1 MSRAKELTRNT
12 FIITLG
18 RVSTQFISFLLLP
31 LYTAL
36 LTTEEYGTVDLIT
49 TLVQLLIPIMSIMID
64 QGAFRYLL
72 NCVTEDDKKRTITSA
87 FAVLICTSG
96 ICLFIYGIA
105 SVFVANPYK
114 IWLLLILIA
123 TAFSHLFLQIA
134 RGLKHTGDYAL
145 GSFVCSVST
154 IALNVLCIAFLKMGA
169 VGMLIATF
177 LGNLAC
183 SLFLFCKLGIFKYI
197 GIKYIDKGVAK
208 DELKYSSP
216 LVPNQL
222 SLWVMNSSDRLIVSF
237 ILGTAANGI
246 LAVSHKFPTIYM
258 TFFNVFQLAWHET
271 GAIHYFD
278 EDRDEF
284 FSGMIHKLVAIF
296 STLCMCVLVALPL
309 VFNILVR
316 GSFSDAYYNIPIY
329 LVAFLFNVVVGILGV
344 VYVATKK
351 TAEIAKTTMLAAA
364 INFVVHIALINYIG
378 LFAASISTF
387 VGYLVTM
394 VYRIIDTKK
403 YLKIKYN
410 VGQFSII
417 GAALALCTYIYYLR
431 NMIVSLVF
439 LPFFIAFV
447 LLFNRQIVKDAWS
460 LLNDKIGS
468 KIGKNKLIGLVIA
481 IFVAMFALGGLYIWN
496 KTKDKTADIQNSY
509 KGEIIQVTPD
519 RTVLFEE
526 FGADNFTCTGLTYD
540 PIDDCFWI
548 ADYGAIEKGDAVEP
562 RIVSVDAGFT
572 NVVDSIDLTNISF
585 EDINLQG
592 IAFDTLR
599 NEIWAAIGE
608 HIIRLNKNGE
618 VTSSFKLDSAIKC
631 NANGICYDEEEDCL
645 WVLCAA
651 QYLLKC
657 DVQGKVIN
665 QYKFNYSA
673 QDHIAICNGKLFIT
687 VGDDYSGDYNYLCV
701 VSTNGEI
708 EGLYQIEGSNAIE
721 GVTCYKGRILISND
735 GYYHSDKVG
744 KSYICVYAI
753 KDFQ

>member
-1 MSRAKELTRNT
+1 MSRARELTRNT

-72 NCVTEDDKKRTITSA
+72 NCETENDKKRTITSA
-87 FAVLICTSG
+87 FAVLICTSV
-96 ICLFIYGIA
+96 ICLIIFGII
-105 SVFVANPYK
+105 SVFVTNPYK

-145 GSFVCSVST
+145 GSFVCSVPT

-183 SLFLFCKLGIFKYI
+183 SLFLFYKLKIYKYL
-197 GIKYIDKGVAK
+197 GVKYIDKGVAK

-237 ILGTAANGI
+237 ILGTAANGL

-284 FSGMIHKLVAIF
+284 FSGMIHKLVSIF

-329 LVAFLFNVVVGILGV
+329 LVAFLFNVVIGILGV

-378 LFAASISTF
+378 LFAASLSTF

-394 VYRIIDTKK
+394 IYRIIDTKK

-410 VGQFSII
+410 VVQFSII
-417 GAALALCTYIYYLR
+417 SIALVLCTYIYYLR
-431 NMIVSLVF
+431 NKIVSLIF

-447 LLFNRQIVKDAWS
+447 LLFNKQLVKEGWNF
-460 LLNDKIGS
+460 LNEKIGS
-468 KIGKNKLIGLVIA
+468 KIGKKRLICLLIA
-481 IFVAMFALGGLYIWN
+481 ITTIIVALSGLYIWN
-496 KTKDKTADIQNSY
+496 KTRGKTEDIQNVY
-509 KGEIIQVTPD
+509 DDEIIVVMPQN
-519 RTVLFEE
+519 TVFYEE
-526 FGADNFTCTGLTYD
+526 FGTNNFTCTGLTYD
-540 PIDDCFWI
+540 TKEDCFWI
-548 ADYGAIEKGDAVEP
+548 ADYGSLEKDDLVKPKIIA
-562 RIVSVDAGFT
+562 
-572 NVVDSIDLTNISF
+572 VDSELTYVVRTIDLPNMPF
-585 EDINLQG
+585 ESVNLQG
-592 IAFDTLR
+592 ISYDSYR
-599 NEIWAAIGE
+599 DEIWAAIGE
-608 HIIRLNKNGE
+608 NIIRVDKNGAL
-618 VTSSFKLDSAIKC
+618 TFTFKLNEKY
-631 NANGICYDEEEDCL
+631 NANGICYDEQNDCL
-645 WVLCAA
+645 WVLCTTK
-651 QYLLKC
+651 YLLKF
-657 DVQGKVIN
+657 DSDGNLVN
-665 QYKFNYSA
+665 EYSFNYSA
-673 QDHIAICNGKLFIT
+673 QDHIAICNQKLYIT
-687 VGDDYSGDYNYLCV
+687 VGDDYFDDSNYLAV
-701 VSTNGEI
+701 VSPIDGRI
-708 EGLYQIEGSNAIE
+708 EKLYQIKGSNAIE
-721 GVTCYKGRILISND
+721 GVAIYKDMVLINND
-735 GYYHSDKVG
+735 GYYHTDKQR
-744 KSYICVYAI
+744 KSYICIYRSD
-753 KDFQ
+753 DFD